1 MQLSAPRRATW
12 TNAIALSR
20 RCTSLTSGLTNRPP
34 LRTQRRCSGRKLAWA
49 NRSVAG
55 DSHAAA
61 ERLRGDAT
69 LPAASWRLA
78 RGVAPLGPVTRP
90 IGETA
95 YGIAPTVPSWSSV
108 RIRNVGRPSLF
119 MDTLSNAPTGRAPRR
134 HALARADEPRPAV
147 LHHTRHLRP
156 HGEPQPPRPLPLCY
170 RADSSRRNAKARAN
184 GTKSA
189 AWARLRQQRIQM
201 DAGRCTFQLSGCT
214 GGAETSTLPRSSA
227 ATTTRPRSTTPALH
241 AGIARR
247 PRRAPLATSLPAS
260 GTKGENRHRC
270 RRCRSAARAARAAP
284 DSLRSLRLAFH
295 DPQGSGD
302 SRTQCPQ
309 TFAVSCTTRTQLPNL
324 RRGGVDAGSLLLA
337 AISRLTIPSRR
348 PPARSVKAGPRASAS
363 RSRCQSSLSLSP
375 LPSFFFFSLP
385 SSRLSSSPS
394 PSASSSTV
402 STGSLCERSPGTVVV
417 GPRPA
422 SSAPQAASDSPRTA
436 SSRTRNPIVDRL
448 IDPIVPPNSGYGK
461 ACPAKGIR
469 GTSTPEGGPADPGT
483 PSREKKFGSGKK
495 IG

>member
-247 PRRAPLATSLPAS
+247 PRRAPLATSLRLRALKERIGTAAAAAAVRRVRRVRRPILSGLCAWHSTTPRGRVIPAP
-260 GTKGENRHRC
+260 N
-270 RRCRSAARAARAAP
+270 ARKP
-284 DSLRSLRLAFH
+284 SRSLA
-295 DPQGSGD
+295 
-302 SRTQCPQ
+302 
-309 TFAVSCTTRTQLPNL
+309 
-324 RRGGVDAGSLLLA
+324 RRG
-337 AISRLTIPSRR
+337 
-348 PPARSVKAGPRASAS
+348 RSF
-363 RSRCQSSLSLSP
+363 Q
-375 LPSFFFFSLP
+375 
-385 SSRLSSSPS
+385 
-394 PSASSSTV
+394 T
-402 STGSLCERSPGTVVV
+402 
-417 GPRPA
+417 
-422 SSAPQAASDSPRTA
+422 
-436 SSRTRNPIVDRL
+436 
-448 IDPIVPPNSGYGK
+448 
-461 ACPAKGIR
+461 
-469 GTSTPEGGPADPGT
+469 
-483 PSREKKFGSGKK
+483 
-495 IG
+495 